1 MREQIQTII
10 KRYNDITD
18 EMSRPEVI
26 ADQHRYR
33 ELAKEHK
40 DLTPIVD
47 TGNHYLQVLKN
58 IDDDKA
64 ILEGHDEDL
73 KQLAHEEL
81 ATLEEEKSR
90 LFEELKKLLIPK
102 DPNDDK
108 NAIVEIRAGTGGEEA
123 AIFAADLYRLY
134 LKFAER
140 KGWKVEELSGTQ
152 NGLGGFKEVI
162 FLLSGENV
170 YGTMKF
176 ESGVHRVQRVPVTET
191 QGRIHTSAATV
202 AVLPEAEEVD
212 IEINASELRID
223 TYRSSGAGGQHV
235 NKVETAIRIT
245 HLPTGLVVTCQDE
258 KSQYKNKEKA
268 LKILRSRLLALK
280 EAEKEAEI
288 AAKRRSMVST
298 GDRSAKIRTYNFPQG
313 RVTDH
318 RINLTLYRLTE
329 VMEGEIDELISALQ
343 LAHNTELMKSWPP
356 RKVFRADDSLKTFSI
371 LPQNLLARL
380 QNNLKFP

>member
-1 MREQIQTII
+1 MREQVQTII

-26 ADQHRYR
+26 ADQHHYR
-33 ELAKEHK
+33 QLAKEHK

-47 TGNHYLQVLKN
+47 TGNRYLQVLKN
-58 IDDDKA
+58 IDEDKA
-64 ILEGHDEDL
+64 VLDSHDEDL

-81 ATLEEEKSR
+81 DALEEEKSR
-90 LFEELKKLLIPK
+90 LLEELKRLLIPK

-176 ESGVHRVQRVPVTET
+176 ESGVHRVQR
-191 QGRIHTSAATV
+191 
-202 AVLPEAEEVD
+202 
-212 IEINASELRID
+212 
-223 TYRSSGAGGQHV
+223 
-235 NKVETAIRIT
+235 
-245 HLPTGLVVTCQDE
+245 
-258 KSQYKNKEKA
+258 
-268 LKILRSRLLALK
+268 
-280 EAEKEAEI
+280 
-288 AAKRRSMVST
+288 
-298 GDRSAKIRTYNFPQG
+298 
-313 RVTDH
+313 
-318 RINLTLYRLTE
+318 
-329 VMEGEIDELISALQ
+329 
-343 LAHNTELMKSWPP
+343 
-356 RKVFRADDSLKTFSI
+356 
-371 LPQNLLARL
+371 
-380 QNNLKFP
+380 